1 MARATFADLVYGRPP
16 LLFLISVI
24 SVMITPNHAFH
35 LALRDS
41 DSCPSSYQKC
51 GAAGLPG
58 SFCCPSSSTC
68 ISLDNASSAIC
79 CPKGQAC
86 TYIEPINCNVQL
98 QNATLHPTNPVKT
111 VRLDDQL
118 PKCGNSCC
126 PFGYKCKGNQLCE
139 MDNNISSTPT
149 PSGNPILATTGTS
162 STISVTSTASD
173 VLPTTDQL
181 KPTTLSPS
189 DANPSASNSPLTD
202 ANSSSA
208 SVAAACPSFPTQA
221 VIAGFFPGAIFGA
234 VLASAA
240 MFCWRRRRNGHENSH
255 GKLPRHNSIYNSTP
269 FSISHPIP
277 SEESSYRTDFLLGRS
292 RRSSSRSVLHRT
304 GTRVKSLF
312 GSTPKSVVHDMDHI
326 PQVPITPPPQVKRQA
341 STESIKVYTPPGG
354 LPGTGMQKRGH
365 YISIGPDKGFV
376 EMFDRVGFMNK
387 KGDPCFKVAESPEAS
402 RFNLQIPRNG

>member
-1 MARATFADLVYGRPP
+1 MARATFADLVYGKPP
-16 LLFLISVI
+16 LLFLVSVI
-24 SVMITPNHAFH
+24 SAMITPNHAFH
-35 LALRDS
+35 LALRDL
-41 DSCPSSYQKC
+41 DRCPSSYQKC

-79 CPKGQAC
+79 CPKGQTC
-86 TYIEPINCNVQL
+86 TYIEPINCDVQL

-111 VRLDDQL
+111 IRLDDQL

-126 PFGYKCKGNQLCE
+126 PFGYKCKGNKLCE
-139 MDNNISSTPT
+139 MDNKISSTTALGENPT
-149 PSGNPILATTGTS
+149 STTTGTS
-162 STISVTSTASD
+162 SIVSVSSTVSD

-189 DANPSASNSPLTD
+189 DANSASNSPMTE
-202 ANSSSA
+202 ANSTST
-208 SVAAACPSFPTQA
+208 SVPAACPSFPTQA
-221 VIAGFFPGAIFGA
+221 IIAGFFPGAIFGA

-240 MFCWRRRRNGHENSH
+240 MFCWRRRRNGRNNAH
-255 GKLPRHNSIYNSTP
+255 GKRPCHDSAYNNTP

-277 SEESSYRTDFLLGRS
+277 SEESSYRTDFLLGCS

-312 GSTPKSVVHDMDHI
+312 GPTPKTAVHDMDNI
-326 PQVPITPPPQVKRQA
+326 PKVPVTPPPQVKRQL
-341 STESIKVYTPPGG
+341 STESIRVYTPPGG
-354 LPGTGMQKRGH
+354 LPGTGSQKRGH
-365 YISIGPDKGFV
+365 YISIEPDKGFV

-402 RFNLQIPRNG
+402 RTNLPTTRNV

>member
-1 MARATFADLVYGRPP
+1 MARAAFAGLLYGKPP

-24 SVMITPNHAFH
+24 FAMITPNHAFH
-35 LALRDS
+35 LAPRDS

-51 GAAGLPG
+51 GAAALPG

-111 VRLDDQL
+111 TRLEDQL

-126 PFGYKCKGNQLCE
+126 PFGYKCKGNQLCAI
-139 MDNNISSTPT
+139 DNDTSSTT
-149 PSGNPILATTGTS
+149 ALSGSPISTATGVS
-162 STISVTSTASD
+162 STISVTSTTSD
-173 VLPTTDQL
+173 GLPTTDL
-181 KPTTLSPS
+181 LEPTTLSPS
-189 DANPSASNSPLTD
+189 DANPSASNSPMTD
-202 ANSSSA
+202 ANSASA
-208 SVAAACPSFPTQA
+208 PIAAACPSFPTQA
-221 VIAGFFPGAIFGA
+221 IVAGFFPGAVFGA

-240 MFCWRRRRNGHENSH
+240 MFCWRRRRNGHENRH
-255 GKLPRHNSIYNSTP
+255 GKLPRHTSIYHSTP
-269 FSISHPIP
+269 YSISHPIP

-292 RRSSSRSVLHRT
+292 HRGSSRSVLHRT

-312 GSTPKSVVHDMDHI
+312 GSTPKVVTHDMDNI
-326 PQVPITPPPQVKRQA
+326 PK
-341 STESIKVYTPPGG
+341 SIRVYTPPGG
-354 LPGTGMQKRGH
+354 LPGTGTQKRGH
-365 YISIGPDKGFV
+365 YISIEPDKGFV

-387 KGDPCFKVAESPEAS
+387 KGDPCFKVAESPGAS
-402 RFNLQIPRNG
+402 RPNLQT

>member
-1 MARATFADLVYGRPP
+1 MARVTFAGLVYGRPP

-24 SVMITPNHAFH
+24 SAMTMPNHAFS
-35 LALRDS
+35 LAQRDS

-51 GAAGLPG
+51 GAAGLPD

-111 VRLDDQL
+111 IRLDDQL
-118 PKCGNSCC
+118 PQCGNSCC

-139 MDNNISSTPT
+139 MDNNITSTT
-149 PSGNPILATTGTS
+149 TTGTS
-162 STISVTSTASD
+162 STISATSTASD

-189 DANPSASNSPLTD
+189 DPNPSASNSSMTD
-202 ANSSSA
+202 TNPTSDP
-208 SVAAACPSFPTQA
+208 VAAACPSFPTQA
-221 VIAGFFPGAIFGA
+221 IIAGFFPGAILGA

-240 MFCWRRRRNGHENSH
+240 MFCWRRRRNGPKNSH
-255 GKLPRHNSIYNSTP
+255 GKLPRHNSVYNSTP

-292 RRSSSRSVLHRT
+292 HRSSSRSVLHRT

-312 GSTPKSVVHDMDHI
+312 GSTPKTVIHNLDNI
-326 PQVPITPPPQVKRQA
+326 PKVPITPPPQARRQP

-354 LPGTGMQKRGH
+354 LPGTGTQKRGH
-365 YISIGPDKGFV
+365 YISMEPDKGFV
-376 EMFDRVGFMNK
+376 EMFDRVGFMNQ

-402 RFNLQIPRNG
+402 RTNLQTPQNV